1 MAEQSLERAR
11 AFIELGRSDEA
22 RVLSDWALL
31 RTLPW
36 RYIARLPFRHG
47 WIAVAGWSL
56 VVMVVCG
63 VLTLALPDRDA
74 SDFALEIAW
83 LAAAVGLVS
92 SWVRA
97 ILMRVRLRGRR
108 WRFPGRDRP
117 SR

>member
-36 RYIARLPFRHG
+36 RYIARLPLRHG

-56 VVMVVCG
+56 VMMVACA
-63 VLTLALPDRDA
+63 VLTLSLPTKDA
-74 SDFALEIAW
+74 SDFVLGIGW

-97 ILMRVRLRGRR
+97 GLMRLRLRGRR
-108 WRFPGRDRP
+108 WRLPGRARRRP
-117 SR
+117 